1 MFACK
6 ILYVICLLYGRDDF
20 EISCTELDDLVSI
33 ACKVD
38 GVYGSR
44 MTGGGFG
51 GCMVTLVKSD
61 SVQKLI
67 EAIKVL

>member
-1 MFACK
+1 MMFTG
-6 ILYVICLLYGRDDF
+6 CLLCRRDDF
-20 EISCTELDDLVSI
+20 EISCTELDELVEI
-33 ACKVD
+33 ARKVD
-38 GVYGSR
+38 GVYGTR

-61 SVQKLI
+61 SVQTLI